1 MSMAIWQ
8 ARFIS
13 FDGEAN
19 YTANLTLDDQGDGR
33 ATGTLRHFGGPTP
46 IEEIDLAG
54 VVHNNH
60 FTVKGSSSTVEV
72 DLELSFTPLVFALT
86 GGSKFLDLQT
96 KQAFYLF
103 VITQGVE

>member
-1 MSMAIWQ
+1 MAIWQ

-13 FDGEAN
+13 FDGESN

-54 VVHNNH
+54 AVHNNH
-60 FTVKGSSSTVEV
+60 FTMKGSSPAVEV
-72 DLELSFTPLVFALT
+72 DLELSFTPFVYALT
-86 GGSKFLDLQT
+86 GGSRFLDLET
-96 KQAFYLF
+96 KQTIHLF
-103 VITQGVE
+103 VITQGVD

>member
-1 MSMAIWQ
+1 MAIWQ

-13 FDGEAN
+13 FDGETN
-19 YTANLTLDDQGDGR
+19 YTANLTLEDQGDGR
-33 ATGTLRHFGGPTP
+33 ATGTLRHFGGPKP

-60 FTVKGSSSTVEV
+60 FTVKGSTAAVEV
-72 DLELSFTPLVFALT
+72 DLELSFTPFVYALT
-86 GGSKFLDLQT
+86 GGSRFLDLET
-96 KQAFYLF
+96 KQTIHLF

>member
-1 MSMAIWQ
+1 MAIWQ

-19 YTANLTLDDQGDGR
+19 YKANLTLEDQGDGR
-33 ATGTLRHFGGPTP
+33 ATGTLRHFDGPNP
-46 IEEIDLAG
+46 IEEIDLTG

-60 FTVKGSSSTVEV
+60 FTVKGSSTTVEV
-72 DLELSFTPLVFALT
+72 DLELSFTPFVFALT
-86 GGSKFLDLQT
+86 GGSKFLDLET
-96 KQAFYLF
+96 KQALYLF